1 MRVRARENPMF
12 STALSRASHLKV
24 VCLGD
29 SYAPQLSLSSS
40 VPLSDLKLHALGD
53 SCDQDI
59 LTMVALTVAC
69 AVVSLDAP

>member
-1 MRVRARENPMF
+1 MF